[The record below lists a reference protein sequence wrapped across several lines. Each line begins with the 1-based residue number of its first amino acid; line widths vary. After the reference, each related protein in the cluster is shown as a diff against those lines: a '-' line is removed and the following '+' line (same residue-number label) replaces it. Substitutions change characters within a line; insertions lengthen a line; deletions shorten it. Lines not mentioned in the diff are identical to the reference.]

1 MGLPRHLRD
10 KYSATDGAPIANA
23 ATGTAGTQATS
34 TPATQQQGTTSGA
47 QGAAHTD
54 PHAATPTAAATTG
67 TQPDGS
73 TGQDGGAASSQLL
86 NPTGEGGAE
95 GGAGSGGDDNFRRM
109 EGRYKAEVTR
119 LKGLLA
125 TAEEGAR
132 GASQLTD
139 LLMETRQEL
148 SNTRQQLTQVQ
159 GGGEAGARGTPTG
172 GQGGAASEPALP
184 ELSDEEQAMYGDFAP
199 VAEKLIARATA
210 PLLKQ
215 IAELQTANGTSSD
228 AVGQLNEN
236 LFVRDVRSRVP
247 EMEAITQ
254 SPAWKEYLQR
264 NIPLTRLRIQDA
276 LVNAHN
282 ERDLAGV
289 VSIFDTF
296 KTEQGSQQQPTDT
309 GTTAA
314 AAAGGAA
321 AASSSADAGG
331 LAQFATPDRTAS
343 NGTGRPS
350 AKFKES
356 DYRARVDSMRTGR
369 ITKAEFMQF
378 DKEFQEARS
387 RGLVSK
393 D

>member
-10 KYSATDGAPIANA
+10 KYSATDGAPIAEA

-34 TPATQQQGTTSGA
+34 TPATQQQGTTSGE
-47 QGAAHTD
+47 QGTEQPNQHANSAAG
-54 PHAATPTAAATTG
+54 TG
-67 TQPDGS
+67 VQPDLSASGS
-73 TGQDGGAASSQLL
+73 AGAASSQPL
-86 NPTGEGGAE
+86 NPNGDGGADDAAT
-95 GGAGSGGDDNFRRM
+95 AGSGDDNFRRM
-109 EGRYKAEVTR
+109 EGRYKAEITR
-119 LKGLLA
+119 LKGLLDK
-125 TAEEGAR
+125 AEEGAR

-139 LLMETRQEL
+139 LLVETRSEL
-148 SNTRQQLTQVQ
+148 AEARHQLTHLQ
-159 GGGEAGARGTPTG
+159 GGGEAG
-172 GQGGAASEPALP
+172 GQGQAAGSQGGTADAPALP

-215 IAELQTANGTSSD
+215 IADLQKASGTSSD
-228 AVGQLNEN
+228 AMGQLNEN
-236 LFVRDVRSRVP
+236 LFVRDVRTRVP
-247 EMEAITQ
+247 EMDAITQ

-276 LVNAHN
+276 LMNAHN

-296 KTEQGSQQQPTDT
+296 RTEQGKQQQQTDT
-309 GTTAA
+309 GTTATA
-314 AAAGGAA
+314 ATGGTAT
-321 AASSSADAGG
+321 ASTSADTNG

-343 NGTGRPS
+343 NGTGRPN

-369 ITKAEFMQF
+369 ISKEEFMQF

>member
-10 KYSATDGAPIANA
+10 KYSATDGAPIADA

-34 TPATQQQGTTSGA
+34 APATQQQGSTTGT
-47 QGAAHTD
+47 QGTEQNGSNASTT
-54 PHAATPTAAATTG
+54 ATTTG
-67 TQPDGS
+67 TQPDAS
-73 TGQDGGAASSQLL
+73 TSQPADAASSQPLTP
-86 NPTGEGGAE
+86 NGDGGADDANA
-95 GGAGSGGDDNFRRM
+95 AGTDDNFRRM

-119 LKGLLA
+119 LKGLLEK
-125 TAEEGAR
+125 AEEGAR

-148 SNTRQQLTQVQ
+148 ANTRQQLAQLQ
-159 GGGEAGARGTPTG
+159 GGGETGAHGQPAG
-172 GQGGAASEPALP
+172 GQGGAATEPALP

-215 IAELQTANGTSSD
+215 IADLQAANGTSSD

-247 EMEAITQ
+247 EMDTIAQ

-276 LVNAHN
+276 LMNAHN

-296 KTEQGSQQQPTDT
+296 KAEQGKQQQQTDT
-309 GTTAA
+309 GTTATA
-314 AAAGGAA
+314 ATGGTA
-321 AASSSADAGG
+321 AASSSADTNG

-343 NGTGRPS
+343 NGTGRPN

-356 DYRARVDSMRTGR
+356 DYRAHVDSMRTGR
-369 ITKAEFMQF
+369 ITKEAFMQF

-393 D
+393 E

>member
-10 KYSATDGAPIANA
+10 KYSATDGAPIADA

-34 TPATQQQGTTSGA
+34 TPATQQQGTTSAA
-47 QGAAHTD
+47 QGTEHTD
-54 PHAATPTAAATTG
+54 PNASTATAATG
-67 TQPDGS
+67 TQPNAP
-73 TGQDGGAASSQLL
+73 TGEAAAASAQPLTPSGDGGADDA
-86 NPTGEGGAE
+86 
-95 GGAGSGGDDNFRRM
+95 AGTSGDDNFRRM

-119 LKGLLA
+119 LKGLLEK
-125 TAEEGAR
+125 AEEGAR

-148 SNTRQQLTQVQ
+148 ANTRHQLVQLQ
-159 GGGEAGARGTPTG
+159 GGAEPGAHGNATAG
-172 GQGGAASEPALP
+172 GQGRTADEPALP

-215 IAELQTANGTSSD
+215 ISDLQKANGTSSD

-236 LFVRDVRSRVP
+236 LFVRDVGARVP
-247 EMEAITQ
+247 EMAEITK

-276 LVNAHN
+276 LMNAHN

-289 VSIFDTF
+289 VSIFDAF
-296 KTEQGSQQQPTDT
+296 KTEQGSQQPPA
-309 GTTAA
+309 GTSTSAP

-321 AASSSADAGG
+321 GAAASSSANATG
-331 LAQFATPDRTAS
+331 LAQFATPDRTAA
-343 NGTGRPS
+343 NGTVRPN
-350 AKFKES
+350 ATFKES
-356 DYRARVDSMRTGR
+356 DYRARVDSMRTGK
-369 ITKAEFMQF
+369 ISKAEFMQF